1 LEEFL
6 SNGQEEE
13 EDEGDEEEGDEMLME
28 GEESLDIETMR
39 ENINS

>member
-6 SNGQEEE
+6 SNGQEE